1 LMPVPSIYPL
11 YKWDDKFFNTK

>member
-1 LMPVPSIYPL
+1 MPVPSIYPL